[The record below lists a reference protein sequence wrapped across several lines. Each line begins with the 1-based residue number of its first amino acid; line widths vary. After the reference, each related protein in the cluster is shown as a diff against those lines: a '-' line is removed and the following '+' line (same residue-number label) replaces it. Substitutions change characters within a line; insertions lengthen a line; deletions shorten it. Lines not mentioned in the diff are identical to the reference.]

1 MPFTLVQ
8 EQTIPEIAS
17 TARLYRHTQTGARFL
32 SLTNTD
38 ENKVFAVTFRTPPAT
53 SNGIAHI
60 MEHSVLCGSRKYPAK
75 DPFIEL
81 AKGSLSTFLNAF
93 TYPDKTCYPVASA
106 NLQDL
111 YNLADVYLDAV
122 FYPLIPEHT
131 LQQEGWRYEVETAED
146 GTPRLVYQ
154 GIVFNEMKGNYSS
167 PDSLINYEYS
177 QRSLFPNHTYGLD
190 SGGDPAVIPSLT
202 YQEFTDFHRQ
212 YYHPSNAYFYWYGD
226 DDETKRLE
234 YLDQWL
240 DAFTPIDPASQIPL
254 LPQWDSPRRFVYTY
268 DSGETPDPKAYL
280 TLNWLLPQ
288 AGHRDTLGLSILSH
302 ILTAT
307 PASPLRKA
315 IMDSG
320 LGEDLAGAGFEEG
333 LRQMF
338 YSTGIKGVAPQNLA
352 AAEELILNTL
362 QNLAQTG
369 FDPETVA
376 ASLNTVEFRL
386 REQNTGRFPRG
397 LSLMLQALSLWLYD
411 LNPLEALAFEQPLN
425 EIKRKLEAGEAYFEN
440 LIRTH
445 LLNNPHRSTVHLL
458 PDPEEGARR
467 AADEAARLQQIQ
479 ATLTPEA
486 LQAIATA
493 AEELKQRQNTP
504 DTPETLASIPS
515 LKLSDLDPHAKSIPL
530 AQETLAETPL
540 FFHDLATN
548 GIVYFDLGL
557 NLRALP
563 ATLLPYA
570 GILGR
575 VLLQMGT
582 RTQNFVQLT
591 QRIGK
596 STGGIA
602 PTLFTAQHVDGQNSA
617 QWLFLRGKAIA
628 NQTPDLLDILADVLL
643 TVDLNQPERFKQ
655 ILLEEKARL
664 EAGLIPA
671 GHQVVNRRLRARL
684 STADWVAEQ
693 TSGIDYLFFV
703 RDLLSR
709 IDSQWDAL
717 HQQLQDVLQTLV
729 NRSGMLVNL
738 TVDAATFETLQTPI
752 ESFLQKLPQTALTQ
766 PAWATPAPAA
776 PEGLTIP
783 SQVNY
788 VAKGANLYAHGYTL
802 HGSALVIRN
811 YLGTTYLWDKVRIQ
825 GGAYGGMSSFDPLS
839 GIYSF
844 ISYRDPNLLAT
855 LGVYDKTPEFLRNLT
870 LSEAELHKAII
881 GTIGEFDT
889 YLLPDAKGYT
899 SLTRFLTG
907 YDDARREQ
915 VRQQVLQTQPADF
928 HAFADALQ
936 QVTQHGLVVVLGA
949 SETLQ
954 KANQFNLVKVL

>member
-1 MPFTLVQ
+1 MSFTLVQ

-17 TARLYRHTQTGARFL
+17 TARLYRHEKTGARFL
-32 SLTNTD
+32 SLTNRD
-38 ENKVFAVTFRTPPAT
+38 ENKVFAVCFRTPPAT

-81 AKGSLSTFLNAF
+81 AKGSLHTFLNAF
-93 TYPDKTCYPVASA
+93 TFPDKTCYPVAST

-167 PDSLINYEYS
+167 PDALINYEYS
-177 QRSLFPNHTYGLD
+177 QRSLFPNTPYGLD

-202 YQEFTDFHRQ
+202 YQEFTDFHRR

-226 DDETKRLE
+226 DDEARRLD
-234 YLDQWL
+234 YLEQWL
-240 DAFTPIDPASQIPL
+240 DAFNPIDPDSQIPL
-254 LPQWDSPRRFVYTY
+254 QPQWDSPRRFAYPY
-268 DSGETPDPKAYL
+268 DSGETPNPKAYL
-280 TLNWLLPQ
+280 TLNWLLPA
-288 AGHRDTLGLSILSH
+288 AGHPDTLGLSILSH

-320 LGEDLAGAGFEEG
+320 LGEDLAGTGFEES

-338 YSTGIKGVAPQNLA
+338 YSTGIKGVAPENLP

-362 QNLAQTG
+362 QTLTQTG
-369 FDPETVA
+369 LDPETVA
-376 ASLNTVEFRL
+376 ASLNTIEFRL

-397 LSLMLQALSLWLYD
+397 LFLMLQALSLWLYD
-411 LNPLEALAFEQPLN
+411 LNPFEALAFEQPLN
-425 EIKRKLEAGEAYFEN
+425 EIKRKLAAGEPYFEN

-458 PDPEEGARR
+458 PDPQEGARR
-467 AADEAARLQQIQ
+467 AADEASRLQQIQ
-479 ATLTPEA
+479 AALTPQA
-486 LQAIATA
+486 LQTIAA
-493 AEELKQRQNTP
+493 NVEELKKRQNTP
-504 DTPETLASIPS
+504 DSPEVLARIPT
-515 LKLSDLDPHAKSIPL
+515 LKLSDLDPHAKTIPL
-530 AQETLAETPL
+530 TQETLAQTPL
-540 FFHDLATN
+540 LFHDLTTN
-548 GIVYFDLGL
+548 GIVYLDFGL

-563 ATLLPYA
+563 ASLLPYA

-582 RTQNFVQLT
+582 CTQNFVQLT

-596 STGGIA
+596 NTGGIS
-602 PTLFTAQHVDGQNSA
+602 PTLFTSQRFEEQSST
-617 QWLFLRGKAIA
+617 QWLFLRAKALA
-628 NQTPDLLDILADVLL
+628 SQTSALLNILSDVLL
-643 TVDLNQPERFKQ
+643 SVDLNQPERFKQ

-664 EAGLIPA
+664 EASLIPT
-671 GHQVVNRRLRARL
+671 GHHVVNRRLRARL
-684 STADWVAEQ
+684 STAGWVTEQ

-703 RDLLSR
+703 RNLLNR
-709 IDSQWDAL
+709 MDSEWDAILQEL
-717 HQQLQDVLQTLV
+717 HTVLQTLV

-738 TVDAATFETLQTPI
+738 TVDAHTFETLKPLV
-752 ESFLQKLPQTALTQ
+752 ESFLQNLPLSPFNQ
-766 PAWATPAPAA
+766 PVWQTPAPAA
-776 PEGLTIP
+776 PEGLTVP

-788 VAKGANLYAHGYTL
+788 VAKGANLYTYGYKL

-811 YLGTTYLWDKVRIQ
+811 YLDTTYLWEKVRIQ
-825 GGAYGGMSSFDPLS
+825 GGAYGGLSNFDPLS
-839 GIYSF
+839 GIYTF
-844 ISYRDPNLLAT
+844 LSYRDPNLLAT
-855 LGVYDKTPEFLRNLT
+855 LDVYDKTPEFLRSLT
-870 LSEAELHKAII
+870 LHETDLHKAII
-881 GTIGEFDT
+881 GTIGEIDA

-899 SLTRFLTG
+899 SLTRWLSG
-907 YDDARREQ
+907 YTDAQREQ
-915 VRQQVLQTQPADF
+915 VRQQVLHTQPADF
-928 HAFADALQ
+928 HAFADVLQ
-936 QVTQHGLVVVLGA
+936 QVTQHGLVVALGA
-949 SETLQ
+949 TETLQ
-954 KANQFNLVKVL
+954 KANLFNLVKVL